1 MRLPKVSF
9 AAMDAVHFLVYVE
22 HMAWDYTETEYQK
35 QANAD
40 PLWRL
45 ERLITYGLGK
55 EKLDREE
62 LVQYLPKL
70 KIPED
75 RRAFLELLVWDKLF

>member
-1 MRLPKVSF
+1 
-9 AAMDAVHFLVYVE
+9 
-22 HMAWDYTETEYQK
+22 MAWDYAKTEYEK
-35 QANAD
+35 QAKAD

-45 ERLITYGLGK
+45 ERLINYGLGK

-62 LVQYLPKL
+62 LAQFLPKL

-75 RRAFLELLVWDKLF
+75 RRAFLELLVWDKSF